1 MTIEDPSRPGSAR
14 RRPDGFH
21 RPRRGGGP
29 LTDAEK
35 RTNAIIRA
43 LLSTKTRDPAQRAQL
58 AAESAEVAGLLA
70 RLQNGETSASLGG
83 QTFSL
88 PQPASDG
95 TNLVTLLL
103 DAGLGPHLGEA
114 GALILEVVA
123 TLFDHIFDDGRIP
136 VPIKELI
143 GRLQIPVLQLAM
155 VDHDF
160 FSDRAHP
167 ARRLINAL
175 AHAGIT
181 WDGEMSADTAF
192 YRAGDAMVQRI
203 VDESAAGPE
212 VFARCQREFDAFLAE
227 QDRRADERAATLTER
242 LQQREQHELAREA
255 ARKAIVAR
263 LAKDEIPDVVRIFAE
278 TTWLSV
284 LARARLDGGEE
295 GAAWREAL
303 ATLDGVVWSVLPKYD
318 AASRQEMV
326 QRLPAL
332 LRTVKAGMT
341 RVAADEAAQKEF
353 FAELVR
359 WHATALKAGMTPPA
373 ASSKPAPKAGR
384 AAAGIGGDEPTPQ
397 SLELDLLNR
406 GSWIELRD
414 ESGGVR
420 RLRLSWI
427 SPARTMYLFANRQ
440 GQRALALTRNEL
452 TRRFATG
459 EAASIYEEALL
470 DRVVDD
476 VLDEFQ
482 R

>member
-1 MTIEDPSRPGSAR
+1 MTIEDPFRPGSAR

-21 RPRRGGGP
+21 RPRRAGGP

-35 RTNAIIRA
+35 RTNAIIRE

-58 AAESAEVAGLLA
+58 AAERADVTGLLT
-70 RLQNGETSASLGG
+70 RLQKGETSASLGG

-88 PQPASDG
+88 PQPASEA

-103 DAGLGPHLGEA
+103 DAGLGPHLGEV

-136 VPIKELI
+136 VPVKELI

-181 WDGEMSADTAF
+181 WDGEMSADTTF
-192 YRAGDAMVQRI
+192 YRAGDATVRRI
-203 VDESAAGPE
+203 VGEFAADAE
-212 VFARCQREFDAFLAE
+212 VFARCQRDFDAFLAE

-242 LQQREQHELAREA
+242 LKQREQQELAREV
-255 ARKAIVAR
+255 ARKAIVAP
-263 LAKDEIPDVVRIFAE
+263 LAKDGIPEVVRTFAE

-284 LARARLDGGEE
+284 LTRARLEGGEE
-295 GAAWREAL
+295 GDAWREAL

-318 AASRQEMV
+318 AASRQDMV
-326 QRLPAL
+326 KRLPAL
-332 LRTVKAGMT
+332 LRTVKAGMA
-341 RVAADEAAQKEF
+341 RVAVGEAAQKEF

-359 WHATALKAGMTPPA
+359 LHATALKAGMTPPA
-373 ASSKPAPKAGR
+373 ASSKTAPKADR

-397 SLELDLLNR
+397 SLELDLLSR

-414 ESGGVR
+414 ESGGAR

-427 SPARTMYLFANRQ
+427 SPACTMYLFANRQ